1 MNPKTQVL
9 GSDLLLTSLLMYLFF
24 SSFISSWLNDGGGGS
39 VAQWCPT
46 LVTPWPVTWQS
57 LLSVGLSKQENR
69 SGLPFP
75 SPGDLPNPGI
85 ESRLP
90 ALQAVSCNAG
100 GFFTN

>member
-1 MNPKTQVL
+1 MNPTTQVL
-9 GSDLLLTSLLMYLFF
+9 GSDLLTSLLMYLFF

-57 LLSVGLSKQENR
+57 LLSVGLPKQENW

-85 ESRLP
+85 EPMSPVVP
-90 ALQAVSCNAG
+90 ALQADSLPLSH
-100 GFFTN
+100 

>member
-9 GSDLLLTSLLMYLFF
+9 GSDLLTYLLMYLFF
-24 SSFISSWLNDGGGGS
+24 SSFVSSWLNDGGGGS

-46 LVTPWPVTWQS
+46 LVIPWPITRQS
-57 LLSVGLSKQENR
+57 PLSMGLPKQENW

-85 ESRLP
+85 EPRSP
-90 ALQAVSCNAG
+90 AFQAVSCNAG